1 MKIKFTGLIVLLAAI
16 AYVVVPIDFDT
27 NWWGY
32 IDDFF
37 VFLAGYT
44 FFIGNRNK
52 VLAIQRR
59 LYMISGSLFIIGM
72 MSLIALILFS

>member
-1 MKIKFTGLIVLLAAI
+1 MKIKLTGLFVFLAAI
-16 AYVVVPIDFDT
+16 VYVVLPNDFDT
-27 NWWGY
+27 NWWGF

-44 FFIGNRNK
+44 FFVGNRNK
-52 VLAIQRR
+52 ILAIKRR

>member
-1 MKIKFTGLIVLLAAI
+1 MKVKFTGLLVLLAAI
-16 AYVVVPIDFDT
+16 VYVVLPNDCDT

-44 FFIGNRNK
+44 FFVGNRNK
-52 VLAIQRR
+52 VLAIKRR